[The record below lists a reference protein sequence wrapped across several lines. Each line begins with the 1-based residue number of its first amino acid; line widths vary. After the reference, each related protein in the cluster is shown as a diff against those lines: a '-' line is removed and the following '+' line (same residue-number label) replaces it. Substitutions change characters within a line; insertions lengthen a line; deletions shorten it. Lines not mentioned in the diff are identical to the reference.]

1 MDGFAS
7 CEVNNWS
14 SRLVL
19 DDDGRI
25 CLVRHS
31 YRDGW
36 YLPGGGV
43 KTGESLVD
51 AMQRELSEETGVEL
65 PETPQKCTGVFS
77 SFNENKSDHVVVFV
91 VNEWAV
97 SPSVSPEIAEVGFFA
112 PDELPDGT
120 SASYY
125 QTNQRTHHRC
135 STWAPLVNGVTCRG
149 RLSLST
155 TYSRKELRI

>member
-1 MDGFAS
+1 MPDLRRLLFRLYRRWTGLRPAKLTIG
-7 CEVNNWS
+7 V
-14 SRLVL
+14 RALVL

-51 AMQRELSEETGVEL
+51 AMQRELREETGVEL
-65 PETPQKCTGVFS
+65 PETPQKVHGVFS

-120 SASYY
+120 SAA
-125 QTNQRTHHRC
+125 TTRRIKEHITGVPPGHR
-135 STWAPLVNGVTCRG
+135 W
-149 RLSLST
+149 
-155 TYSRKELRI
+155 